1 MTKKRRKSAGV
12 LHGHRRQGKRFV
24 PPMMQLPSVDLSVT
38 YVTHMLPELVWIGLL
53 NQKMGYVRAARLLER
68 LFTLVGETKDPDTKG
83 NFALVST
90 FGLLRD
96 EQKNVL
102 RDRLREEETLTLLQE
117 VTAPL
122 NLLYDNCPLLFL
134 GPPAR
139 VFERY
144 ELVSIVKKCVGETID
159 KYKTPGILLNGALM
173 LFSLITKQLHFSKDI
188 DLPDFNSVV
197 NAPDSEE
204 AKHAAGMMR
213 AYALT
218 EFGMRNVDPS
228 WARHFWNR
236 NAQLSPC
243 EFSKPEVSDGDEE

>member
-1 MTKKRRKSAGV
+1 
-12 LHGHRRQGKRFV
+12 
-24 PPMMQLPSVDLSVT
+24 MMQLPSLDLSVA

-53 NQKMGYVRAARLLER
+53 NQKMGYVPAAKLLER

-83 NFALVST
+83 NFALMST

-96 EQKNVL
+96 DQKNVL
-102 RDRLREEETLTLLQE
+102 RVRLREEETLILSQE
-117 VTAPL
+117 ATAPL

-134 GPPAR
+134 GPPTR
-139 VFERY
+139 VFGRH
-144 ELVSIVKKCVGETID
+144 ELVSTIKKCVGETID
-159 KYKTPGILLNGALM
+159 KYNTPGILLNGSLM
-173 LFSLITKQLHFSKDI
+173 MFSLVTKQLYFSRDI
-188 DLPDFNSVV
+188 DLPDFNSIV

-204 AKHAAGMMR
+204 AKHAAGIMR

-228 WARHFWNR
+228 WARHFWNQ

-243 EFSKPEVSDGDEE
+243 EFSEPEVSNGDEE